1 MQPVHTAAPLLAAPL
16 LAALLLVALPAHAD
30 NAADARR
37 AVMERDRMSEDFA
50 RSLRQDRL
58 RMDVPAGDA
67 RRTQSLEQQI
77 IRQNQ
82 AADALGARQDLEMRT
97 RRGGAGQAEYDA
109 QRFGAERRAGEAQAT
124 QEADVLRQDEAARAR
139 REAPAGHTPTLE
151 APVRWGPSL

>member
-1 MQPVHTAAPLLAAPL
+1 MRPVHTAAPLF
-16 LAALLLVALPAHAD
+16 AALLLATVPAHAD

-67 RRTQSLEQQI
+67 GRSQSLEQKI
-77 IRQNQ
+77 IRENQ

-109 QRFGAERRAGEAQAT
+109 QRFGAERRAGDAQAA
-124 QEADVLRQDEAARAR
+124 QEAEVLRQDEAAHAR
-139 REAPAGHTPTLE
+139 RVAPPGHTPTLD